1 MLILRP
7 DWLVSEPAQAVSSMP
22 QSRRALVVDDS
33 LTARALHR
41 AMLEAGG
48 FTVHLAASG
57 ARALERLQA
66 DTYDVIICD
75 LDMEEMD
82 GAQFI
87 SHVRQREETHELPII
102 LVSAHDSAA
111 ARERCLKAGADGFL
125 SKRECAAGRLL
136 AEVLD
141 VMSRGSARR

>member
-1 MLILRP
+1 MN
-7 DWLVSEPAQAVSSMP
+7 A
-22 QSRRALVVDDS
+22 RRIRVLVVDDS

-57 ARALERLQA
+57 ARALERLSA
-66 DTYDVIICD
+66 DTYDVVICD

-82 GAQFI
+82 GAQFVA
-87 SHVRQREETHELPII
+87 HVRERKETRNLPVI
-102 LVSAHDSAA
+102 LVSAHEAQA
-111 ARERCLKAGADGFL
+111 ARERGLKAGADGFL

-141 VMSRGSARR
+141 VMSRRGERS